1 MPQAEPLI
9 RNLKFGVFEAD
20 LRTGELTKLGR
31 RVRLQEQPFQLL
43 AMLLEKP
50 GVVVTREELQ
60 LKLWPQ
66 TTVDFDHGV
75 NKAISK
81 IREALGDSAENPR
94 FIETVARRGYRFLAD
109 VTVVDSEKTE
119 IAASDLAVQQEDSGP
134 VSLGDAGT
142 PPRRKLHYSNWRLF
156 GMVPVLI
163 LSLSWIFL
171 PWKHPPPTIHSIVVL
186 PLQNL
191 SNDPSQ
197 DYFANS
203 MTDEI
208 ITNLTQVK
216 RLRVISL
223 SLSTGYQDPHRPPAE
238 IARKLHVDAMVKGS
252 VLFSG
257 DHVRINAR
265 LIEMPTERDIWAQS
279 YEGDIHDTLKLQSQI
294 AQVIAQQLRVIL
306 DRQEQAP
313 LSRAV
318 AQDPHAYQANLR

>member
-1 MPQAEPLI
+1 MQQTERPL

-20 LRTGELTKLGR
+20 LRTGELTKLGK

-50 GVVVTREELQ
+50 GVLVTREELH
-60 LKLWPQ
+60 LKLWPE

-109 VTVVDSEKTE
+109 VTVAVGEQTE
-119 IAASDLAVQQEDSGP
+119 TVTGDVAVQEDSGP
-134 VSLGDAGT
+134 VSLSDVGT
-142 PPRRKLHYSNWRLF
+142 PPRRKLRSFTWRLF
-156 GMVPVLI
+156 GMVPVLAI
-163 LSLSWIFL
+163 SLSWIL
-171 PWKHPPPTIHSIVVL
+171 VPWKQPPPAIHSIVVL

-191 SNDPSQ
+191 SNDVSQ
-197 DYFANS
+197 QYFADG

-208 ITNLTQVK
+208 VTNLTQIK
-216 RLRVISL
+216 RLRVISSAL
-223 SLSTGYQDPHRPPAE
+223 SIGYKNPRQPLGE
-238 IARKLHVDAMVKGS
+238 IARNLHVDAVVRGS
-252 VLFSG
+252 VLLSG

-265 LIEMPTERDIWAQS
+265 LTEMPTERDIWAQS
-279 YEGDIHDTLKLQSQI
+279 YEGDIHDTLKLQSEI
-294 AQVIAQQLRVIL
+294 ARVIAQQLRGIL

-313 LSRAV
+313 LNRGV
-318 AQDPHAYQANLR
+318 AEDPHAYQAYLK